1 MPGKTTQQKK
11 MILLNPGPV
20 TLSERVRAA
29 LTGGDW
35 CHREPEF
42 AELTQE
48 INTELVA
55 VYPEMAGAFDAV
67 MLTGSGTSA
76 VEAMLASFAPDHGG
90 TLVLANGVYGERM
103 ARILTVHRKPHQ
115 LMQNPWT
122 APLDMTATSNLL
134 DQHPEI
140 THLATVHHET
150 TTGRL
155 NDLHALGALCRERE
169 LSLLLD
175 GVSSFGAEDIDPE
188 GWNLDAVA
196 GTANK
201 CLHGVPGLSFVVARK
216 PLWTRSSPQVG
227 SIYLD
232 LYAYYANQHGEGYS
246 PFTQSVQVAFALR
259 EALAE
264 LREAGGWQTRQNI
277 YRQRAEIIYKELTSI
292 NIDTLLKNNEYSCV
306 LRSYCLPS
314 GVTYTELHDKLK
326 NAGFVIYAGQ
336 GELAE
341 AVFRIA
347 HMGEIDT
354 EDLRTLC
361 IALRSALGSRA

>member
-1 MPGKTTQQKK
+1 

-20 TLSERVRAA
+20 TLSKRVRAA
-29 LTGGDW
+29 MASGDW

-42 AELTQE
+42 AQLTRE

-55 VYPEMAGAFDAV
+55 VYPEMTGVFDAV

-90 TLVLANGVYGERM
+90 TLVVANGVYGERM
-103 ARILTVHRKPHQ
+103 ARMLTVHRKPHQ

-122 APLDMTATSNLL
+122 APFDMTAVSDLL
-134 DQHPEI
+134 DRHPEI
-140 THLATVHHET
+140 THVATVHHET

-155 NDLHALGALCRERE
+155 NDLPALGALCRERE

-188 GWNLDAVA
+188 GWNLDAIA

-201 CLHGVPGLSFVVARK
+201 CLHGVPGLSFVVAHK

-232 LYAYYANQHGEGYS
+232 LYAYYAGQHGEGFS

-264 LREAGGWQTRQNI
+264 LREAGGWQTRQSI
-277 YRQRAEIIYKELTSI
+277 YRQRAALIFEELTSI
-292 NIDTLLKNNEYSCV
+292 NIDILLKDNEYSCV
-306 LRSYCLPS
+306 LRSYHLPS
-314 GVTYTELHDKLK
+314 GVSYTELHDRLK
-326 NAGFVIYAGQ
+326 DAGFVIYAGQ
-336 GELAE
+336 GEFAQS
-341 AVFRIA
+341 VFRIA
-347 HMGEIDT
+347 HMGEIST
-354 EDLRTLC
+354 EDLQALC
-361 IALRSALGSRA
+361 MALHSALGSSA

>member
-1 MPGKTTQQKK
+1 MPGKTKQQKK

-20 TLSERVRAA
+20 TLSKRVRAA
-29 LTGGDW
+29 LTRGDW

-42 AELTQE
+42 AVLTRE
-48 INTELVA
+48 INAELVA

-103 ARILTVHRKPHQ
+103 SRMLAVHRKPHQ
-115 LMQNPWT
+115 LMQNPWI
-122 APLDMTATSNLL
+122 APLDMTAVSDLL

-155 NDLHALGALCRERE
+155 NDLHALGGLCRERE

-175 GVSSFGAEDIDPE
+175 AVSSFGAEDIDAE
-188 GWNLDAVA
+188 GWNLDAMA

-201 CLHGVPGLSFVVARK
+201 CLHGVPGLSFVIARK

-232 LYAYYANQHGEGYS
+232 LYAYYASQHGEGYS

-264 LREAGGWQTRQNI
+264 LRQAGGWQTRQAI
-277 YRQRAEIIYKELTSI
+277 YRQRAEVIYEELTSI
-292 NIDTLLKNNEYSCV
+292 NIDILLKKNDYSCV
-306 LRSYCLPS
+306 LMSYRLPAGIS
-314 GVTYTELHDKLK
+314 YAELHDGLK
-326 NAGFVIYAGQ
+326 EAGFVIYAGQ
-336 GELAE
+336 GELAQS
-341 AVFRIA
+341 VFRIA

-354 EDLRTLC
+354 QDLEALC
-361 IALRSALGSRA
+361 IALRTALGSRA